1 MKALFEHACPNCEGK
16 ISDERLLM
24 GAPCEKCL
32 PLNNKELRDL
42 YSKMK
47 PLEFKI
53 KIMEFLK
60 KERKLQKYYSLVEVE
75 RELAEFEALF
85 KKGTGSRLWSAQ
97 REWAR
102 RVLKGV
108 SFAITA
114 PTGIGKT
121 VFGMSMAIYLSTK
134 GKKSYI
140 ILPTTVLVK
149 QTLDRIKEFLEKARL
164 QVRVAGYYAKLS
176 KNEREEFKQMI
187 ETGNFDILITTSQY
201 LALKFDEISR
211 YKFDFIFV
219 DDVDALLKL
228 SKNIDRVLILLGFN
242 NGVINLGLKLIKLKK
257 KYLQA
262 RTSELDKIEYEIE
275 ETESNLNS
283 LKEAV
288 KPGIL
293 IVSTATGKARGD
305 RVKLFRELLNFTI
318 GSASE
323 GYRNIQD
330 LHISREENVKEQLL
344 SLVKKFGTGG
354 LIFVTFEE
362 GIEFAEK
369 IAEFL
374 KEKGIRAEAF
384 HAGRKSP
391 KIIDQF
397 SNGEI
402 DILIGVASHY
412 GLLVRGLDLPH
423 RVRYAIFTGVPK
435 FRFSL
440 DISEETSPTRIY
452 MLLSE
457 IMEYLPEKER
467 EKANNLLRKLRQY
480 LIRLSP
486 IQLQQIKNA
495 LTNKVKIDNTY
506 LQNILNLYI
515 RVINFVDSM
524 LKRKDVLNKLRESPF
539 IAIERRDEKLYMLMP
554 DIRTYIQASGRTSR
568 LFAGGV
574 AKGVSILLVDNE
586 KVFNGLVRQLRW
598 RFEESEWKHLNDVD
612 LNTILT
618 EVDADRELI
627 LKIKQGKI
635 SVELKDPVKSAL
647 LIVESPSKA
656 FTISTFF
663 GKPARRRLHG
673 LPVYEVVTGGLDL
686 NVAAS
691 GGHVFDLVT
700 DKGFHGV
707 LTENGRF
714 IPVYTTIKRCM
725 ACKEQF
731 VEDTDKCPRC
741 KSAQI
746 KNSLNNVKA
755 LSEIASEVDMILIGT
770 DPDTEGEKIGWDIA
784 TVLKPYAH
792 QIKRVEFHEITKM
805 AIRKALENP
814 KEIDENRVSAQLV
827 RRIEDRWI
835 GFELSRRLWQKFRDY
850 HLSAGRVQTPV
861 LGWIIKRY
869 REFLKSWKYVYWVK
883 LSNQYI
889 VELKDIKGDPHKIAE
904 KLRNS
909 EVKIISLEETL
920 ENLNPPPP
928 FTTDEML
935 KEASRLLKFS
945 AQETMNLAQT
955 LFESGLCVTPDTIV
969 MMKDGSIKKICEVK
983 CGENILSTNDLHLKT
998 STVLKFWKIR
1008 YNGIVKEIILK
1019 NNYAIKATPD
1029 HALFVYRNGKFG
1041 WISAKY
1047 LEKGDHIA
1055 FIYNC
1060 SSINREEINLLE
1072 LLTNL
1077 GITDVCI
1084 EFKESSKT
1092 FNKLREKIKLLNVST
1107 KYKYLKNK
1115 VIPLE
1120 YLLKWNVNLKSIEK
1134 EVKAIYRQRTASKK
1148 IPLFRLNEGFWY
1160 FVGLVMSDG
1169 SVNDSKVAITKKDV
1183 DLTEKIVKEIFP
1195 FLKTWKTEFQI
1206 YFNNPIIAEV
1216 LRKLDIRGKL
1226 NGMIF
1231 SLPESWINSMLAGYM
1246 DTNCCISL
1254 LFDKSAGKHNLRILL
1269 SSKDKE
1275 GLEKIGFYLH
1285 SIGVLNRLHKDK
1297 RTGVYG
1303 LVISSKSLKRFKE
1316 KIGKF
1321 LRIKKE
1327 KFERCYEIYK
1337 KEHIAYEFNDDFL
1350 PFVDLV
1356 RKLRFKKGIKNKI
1369 LKELG
1374 IDIWNWSDRASI
1386 PREKLKKV
1394 LDYSEDSEVKEILK
1408 ELVNAAITWIKVKSI
1423 NDKYYNGFVYD
1434 LTTTTSNFFANAMLN
1449 HNCTY
1454 HRTDS
1459 HRVSN
1464 VGIRIAK
1471 EYIAQEIGEEY
1482 FHARKWETK
1491 EEGAHEC
1498 IRPTRPLNVER
1509 LRSLIEEGVIK
1520 TAETMTWQHYKL
1532 YQLIFNRFM
1541 ASQMTPAKVK
1551 RLKAK
1556 IKFNEIAEANIEG
1569 IIEVIEPGFTIIQSI
1584 KTIPKLEEPL
1594 NVIDVKFKKIPTV
1607 SLYTQ
1612 GDVVELMKKRGIGRP
1627 STYATIIQTLLE
1639 RGYVEEKNKMLKPT
1653 KLGIKIYEYL
1663 SKFYNNLVSEE
1674 RTRELEKK
1682 MEEIEEGRV
1691 NYQYILKDLY
1701 EEIKTLK

>member
-1 MKALFEHACPNCEGK
+1 MKALFEHACPNCEGR

-24 GAPCEKCL
+24 GVPCEKCL

-53 KIMEFLK
+53 KIMEILK
-60 KERKLQKYYSLVEVE
+60 KQGNLQKYYSLVEVE

-176 KNEREEFKQMI
+176 KKEREEFKQMI

-201 LALKFDEISR
+201 LALKFDEISKH
-211 YKFDFIFV
+211 KFDFIFV

-242 NGVINLGLKLIKLKK
+242 NEIINLGLKLIKLKK
-257 KYLQA
+257 EYLQA

-354 LIFVTFEE
+354 LIFVTLEE

-391 KIIDQF
+391 EIIDQF

-402 DILIGVASHY
+402 DILIGVSSHY

-486 IQLQQIKNA
+486 TQLQQIKDA

-515 RVINFVDSM
+515 KVINFVDSM

-539 IAIERRDEKLYMLMP
+539 IAIERRDEKLYMLVP
-554 DIRTYIQASGRTSR
+554 DVRTYIQASGRTSR

-574 AKGVSILLVDNE
+574 AKGISILLVDNE

-612 LNTILT
+612 LNAILT

-627 LKIKQGKI
+627 LKIKRGEI

-673 LPVYEVVTGGLDL
+673 LPVYEVVTGDLDL

-714 IPVYTTIKRCM
+714 IPIYTTIKRCM
-725 ACKEQF
+725 VCKEQF

-741 KSAQI
+741 KSTQI

-792 QIKRVEFHEITKM
+792 QIRRVEFHEITKM

-861 LGWIIKRY
+861 LGWIIERY

-889 VELKDIKGDPHKIAE
+889 VELKDIKGTPHKIAE
-904 KLRNS
+904 KLRES
-909 EVKIISLEETL
+909 KVKIISIEETS
-920 ENLNPPPP
+920 EDLNPPPP

-935 KEASRLLKFS
+935 REASKLLKFG
-945 AQETMNLAQT
+945 AQETMALAQA
-955 LFESGLCVTPDTIV
+955 LFESGLI
-969 MMKDGSIKKICEVK
+969 
-983 CGENILSTNDLHLKT
+983 
-998 STVLKFWKIR
+998 
-1008 YNGIVKEIILK
+1008 
-1019 NNYAIKATPD
+1019 
-1029 HALFVYRNGKFG
+1029 
-1041 WISAKY
+1041 
-1047 LEKGDHIA
+1047 
-1055 FIYNC
+1055 
-1060 SSINREEINLLE
+1060 
-1072 LLTNL
+1072 
-1077 GITDVCI
+1077 
-1084 EFKESSKT
+1084 
-1092 FNKLREKIKLLNVST
+1092 
-1107 KYKYLKNK
+1107 
-1115 VIPLE
+1115 
-1120 YLLKWNVNLKSIEK
+1120 
-1134 EVKAIYRQRTASKK
+1134 
-1148 IPLFRLNEGFWY
+1148 
-1160 FVGLVMSDG
+1160 
-1169 SVNDSKVAITKKDV
+1169 
-1183 DLTEKIVKEIFP
+1183 
-1195 FLKTWKTEFQI
+1195 
-1206 YFNNPIIAEV
+1206 
-1216 LRKLDIRGKL
+1216 
-1226 NGMIF
+1226 
-1231 SLPESWINSMLAGYM
+1231 
-1246 DTNCCISL
+1246 
-1254 LFDKSAGKHNLRILL
+1254 
-1269 SSKDKE
+1269 
-1275 GLEKIGFYLH
+1275 
-1285 SIGVLNRLHKDK
+1285 
-1297 RTGVYG
+1297 
-1303 LVISSKSLKRFKE
+1303 
-1316 KIGKF
+1316 
-1321 LRIKKE
+1321 
-1327 KFERCYEIYK
+1327 
-1337 KEHIAYEFNDDFL
+1337 
-1350 PFVDLV
+1350 
-1356 RKLRFKKGIKNKI
+1356 
-1369 LKELG
+1369 
-1374 IDIWNWSDRASI
+1374 
-1386 PREKLKKV
+1386 
-1394 LDYSEDSEVKEILK
+1394 
-1408 ELVNAAITWIKVKSI
+1408 
-1423 NDKYYNGFVYD
+1423 
-1434 LTTTTSNFFANAMLN
+1434 
-1449 HNCTY
+1449 TY

-1471 EYIAQEIGEEY
+1471 EYITQEIGEEY
-1482 FHARKWETK
+1482 FHARKWGTE

-1541 ASQMTPAKVK
+1541 ASQMMPAKIK

-1556 IKFNEIAEANIEG
+1556 IRFDEVTEAEIEG
-1569 IIEVIEPGFTIIQSI
+1569 IAEVIEPGFTILQPII
-1584 KTIPKLEEPL
+1584 TIPRIKEPL
-1594 NVIDVKFKKIPTV
+1594 SVIDVKFKKIPTV

-1612 GDVVELMKKRGIGRP
+1612 GDIVELMKKRGIGRP

-1663 SKFYNNLVSEE
+1663 SKFYNKLVSEE
-1674 RTRELEKK
+1674 RTRELERK

-1701 EEIKTLK
+1701 QEIKSLM

>member
-1 MKALFEHACPNCEGK
+1 MKALFEHACPNCEGR
-16 ISDERLLM
+16 ISDERLLI
-24 GAPCEKCL
+24 GVPCEKCL

-42 YSKMK
+42 CSKMK

-53 KIMEFLK
+53 KIMDFLK
-60 KERKLQKYYSLVEVE
+60 KRGNLQKYYSLVKVE

-85 KKGTGSRLWSAQ
+85 KRGTGSRLWSAQ

-121 VFGMSMAIYLSTK
+121 VFGMSMSIYLSTK

-201 LALKFDEISR
+201 LALKFDEISKH
-211 YKFDFIFV
+211 KFDFIFV

-242 NGVINLGLKLIKLKK
+242 NEIINLGLKLIKLKK
-257 KYLQA
+257 EYLQA

-275 ETESNLNS
+275 EKKSNLNG

-323 GYRNIQD
+323 GYRNIRD

-354 LIFVTFEE
+354 LIFVTLEE

-391 KIIDQF
+391 EIIDQF

-452 MLLSE
+452 ILLSE

-486 IQLQQIKNA
+486 AQLQQIKDA
-495 LTNKVKIDNTY
+495 LTNKVKIGNTY

-515 RVINFVDSM
+515 KVINFVDSM

-539 IAIERRDEKLYMLMP
+539 IAIERGDEKLYMLVP
-554 DIRTYIQASGRTSR
+554 DVRTYIQASGRTSR

-574 AKGVSILLVDNE
+574 AKGISILLVDNE

-612 LNTILT
+612 LNAILT

-627 LKIKQGKI
+627 LKIKRGEI

-673 LPVYEVVTGGLDL
+673 LPVYEVVTGDLDL

-714 IPVYTTIKRCM
+714 IPVYTSIKRCM
-725 ACKEQF
+725 VCKEQF

-741 KSAQI
+741 KSTQI

-861 LGWIIKRY
+861 LGWIIERY

-904 KLRNS
+904 KLRES
-909 EVKIISLEETL
+909 KVKIISIEETS
-920 ENLNPPPP
+920 EDLNPPPP

-935 KEASRLLKFS
+935 REASKLLKFG
-945 AQETMNLAQT
+945 AQETMALAQA
-955 LFESGLCVTPDTIV
+955 LFESGLI
-969 MMKDGSIKKICEVK
+969 
-983 CGENILSTNDLHLKT
+983 
-998 STVLKFWKIR
+998 
-1008 YNGIVKEIILK
+1008 
-1019 NNYAIKATPD
+1019 
-1029 HALFVYRNGKFG
+1029 
-1041 WISAKY
+1041 
-1047 LEKGDHIA
+1047 
-1055 FIYNC
+1055 
-1060 SSINREEINLLE
+1060 
-1072 LLTNL
+1072 
-1077 GITDVCI
+1077 
-1084 EFKESSKT
+1084 
-1092 FNKLREKIKLLNVST
+1092 
-1107 KYKYLKNK
+1107 
-1115 VIPLE
+1115 
-1120 YLLKWNVNLKSIEK
+1120 
-1134 EVKAIYRQRTASKK
+1134 
-1148 IPLFRLNEGFWY
+1148 
-1160 FVGLVMSDG
+1160 
-1169 SVNDSKVAITKKDV
+1169 
-1183 DLTEKIVKEIFP
+1183 
-1195 FLKTWKTEFQI
+1195 
-1206 YFNNPIIAEV
+1206 
-1216 LRKLDIRGKL
+1216 
-1226 NGMIF
+1226 
-1231 SLPESWINSMLAGYM
+1231 
-1246 DTNCCISL
+1246 
-1254 LFDKSAGKHNLRILL
+1254 
-1269 SSKDKE
+1269 
-1275 GLEKIGFYLH
+1275 
-1285 SIGVLNRLHKDK
+1285 
-1297 RTGVYG
+1297 
-1303 LVISSKSLKRFKE
+1303 
-1316 KIGKF
+1316 
-1321 LRIKKE
+1321 
-1327 KFERCYEIYK
+1327 
-1337 KEHIAYEFNDDFL
+1337 
-1350 PFVDLV
+1350 
-1356 RKLRFKKGIKNKI
+1356 
-1369 LKELG
+1369 
-1374 IDIWNWSDRASI
+1374 
-1386 PREKLKKV
+1386 
-1394 LDYSEDSEVKEILK
+1394 
-1408 ELVNAAITWIKVKSI
+1408 
-1423 NDKYYNGFVYD
+1423 
-1434 LTTTTSNFFANAMLN
+1434 
-1449 HNCTY
+1449 TY

-1471 EYIAQEIGEEY
+1471 EYITQEIGEEY
-1482 FHARKWETK
+1482 FHARKWGTE

-1541 ASQMTPAKVK
+1541 ASQMIPAKIK

-1556 IKFNEIAEANIEG
+1556 IRFDEVTEADIKGIA
-1569 IIEVIEPGFTIIQSI
+1569 EVIEPGFTIIQPI
-1584 KTIPKLEEPL
+1584 KTIPRIEEPL
-1594 NVIDVKFKKIPTV
+1594 SVIDVKFKKIPTV

-1612 GDVVELMKKRGIGRP
+1612 GDIVELMKKRGIGRP

-1663 SKFYNNLVSEE
+1663 SKFYNKLVSEE
-1674 RTRELEKK
+1674 RTRELERK
-1682 MEEIEEGRV
+1682 MKEIEKGRV
-1691 NYQYILKDLY
+1691 NYQHILNDLY
-1701 EEIKTLK
+1701 QEIKSLM